1 VSDAG
6 VGVVYVDT
14 SALVKLVV
22 REPESEALDRK
33 LTAWGGLATSM
44 ITSIELQR
52 AVGRARA
59 EERESVADDEAVAV
73 LLGTVAEIPLTARVR
88 STAKTLAPIELRTLD
103 AIHLASALALHD
115 DLAGV
120 LTYDQRMATVA
131 TARGLRVIAPT

>member
-22 REPESEALDRK
+22 REPESEALDRE
-33 LTAWGGLATSM
+33 LTAWGGLATSI

-59 EERESVADDEAVAV
+59 EERESVADDEAVAA
-73 LLGTVAEIPLTARVR
+73 LLGIVAEIPLTARVR
-88 STAKTLAPIELRTLD
+88 STAKHSPRSSSAPSMRSTSRPLSL
-103 AIHLASALALHD
+103 SATTSPECSPTTSEWTRRRQH
-115 DLAGV
+115 AGCE
-120 LTYDQRMATVA
+120 
-131 TARGLRVIAPT
+131 